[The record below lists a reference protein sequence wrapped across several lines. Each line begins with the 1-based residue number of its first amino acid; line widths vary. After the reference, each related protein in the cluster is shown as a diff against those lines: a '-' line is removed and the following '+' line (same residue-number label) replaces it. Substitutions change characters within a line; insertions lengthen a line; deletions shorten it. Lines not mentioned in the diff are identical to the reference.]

1 MVTIGI
7 DTHTATL
14 AASAIDAAGRELDAK
29 TFRNDRRGHAGL
41 LRWAQA
47 LAPDRRFGIEGSGSY
62 GAVLARLIVA
72 AGEVVVEVPAI
83 LTRRE
88 RRHLHRAGKSD
99 PGDALAIARVALRE
113 QGLGPVQLP
122 GMAED
127 LKLLVDARD
136 QRIGERTRAANRLHA
151 YLVVLDPG
159 AAAEIHN
166 LTASIHLA
174 AARRVIGRRS
184 GTRAELARS
193 EWVRVRALSAEVV
206 DLEGRIRALVR
217 VSGSNLPTIRGV
229 AAITTAKL
237 LGETGDPRRFRSSPA
252 FASLTGTAPI
262 PASSGKTSRHRLNR
276 GGNRQLNR
284 AIHTIAVAQARS
296 DPLAQAYVARRMAD
310 GKSRLE
316 ALRCLKRHLADVVF
330 RTMVADA
337 VADSQFHIE
346 ALTQEL
352 FMAACHH
359 RR

>member
-14 AASAIDAAGRELDAK
+14 AASAIDPAGRELDAK
-29 TFRNDRRGHAGL
+29 TFENDRRGHVGL

-47 LAPDRRFGIEGSGSY
+47 LAPERRFGIEGSGSY
-62 GAVLARLIVA
+62 GAVLARLLST
-72 AGEVVVEVPAI
+72 AGEVVVEVPAV

-113 QGLGPVQLP
+113 RDLGPVQLP
-122 GMAED
+122 GIAED
-127 LKLLVDARD
+127 FKLLVDARD
-136 QRIGERTRAANRLHA
+136 QRVGERTRAANRLHA

-166 LTASIHLA
+166 LTATIHLA
-174 AARRVIGRRS
+174 AARRVIGRRR
-184 GTRAELARS
+184 GTRAELARR
-193 EWVRVRALSAEVV
+193 EWARLRALSAEVV
-206 DLEGRIRALVR
+206 DLEARIRELVHA
-217 VSGSNLPTIRGV
+217 SGSSLPTIRGV
-229 AAITTAKL
+229 AAVTAAKL

-252 FASLTGTAPI
+252 FASMTGTAPI

-284 AIHTIAVAQARS
+284 AIHTIAVVQARS
-296 DPLAQAYVARRMAD
+296 DPRAQAYVARRVAD

-316 ALRCLKRHLADVVF
+316 ALRSLKRHLADVVF

-337 VADSQFHIE
+337 AAASPFTLE
-346 ALTQEL
+346 ALTTL
-352 FMAACHH
+352 P
-359 RR
+359 